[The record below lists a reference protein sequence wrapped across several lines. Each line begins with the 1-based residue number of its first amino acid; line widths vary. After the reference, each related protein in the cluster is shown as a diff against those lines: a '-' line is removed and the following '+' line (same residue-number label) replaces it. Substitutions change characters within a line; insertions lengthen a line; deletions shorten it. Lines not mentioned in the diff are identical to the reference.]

1 MLIFLYS
8 KTLWDTALLDTDLD
22 GTLFCFGSKNF
33 KIHCFTL
40 FLIPYSFDIKSTS
53 FMSGNL
59 PETNFD
65 IIVIQRIINIYQ
77 LVTNVG
83 LGPGH

>member
-1 MLIFLYS
+1 MLPMGTINCGEYS
-8 KTLWDTALLDTDLD
+8 LVYSIPIADTV
-22 GTLFCFGSKNF
+22 
-33 KIHCFTL
+33 TL
-40 FLIPYSFDIKSTS
+40 FLIRYSFDIKSTS